1 MLTVWLAVGI
11 GLIVFEIFLP
21 ELVAGPVGV
30 AALLAAGL
38 AWLGIPS
45 WIQVVAWMG
54 LSAAFILLGRRMMPH
69 GTVMELEESREARS
83 ISMIPAGQRGRVAY
97 QGSEWNAKCSIP
109 TLEIPAEQDL
119 YVVERQGNTLIVM
132 PAKLLGD

>member
-1 MLTVWLAVGI
+1 MLTLWLAVGI
-11 GLIVFEIFLP
+11 GLIVFEVFLP

-30 AALLAAGL
+30 AAFLAAGL

-45 WIQVVAWMG
+45 WIQVVAWIG
-54 LSAAFILLGRRMMPH
+54 LSAAFILLGRRLMPH
-69 GTVMELEESREARS
+69 GTVIELEESRDARS
-83 ISMIPAGQRGRVAY
+83 ISAIPAGERGRVAY
-97 QGSEWNAKCSIP
+97 QGSVWNAKCNIP